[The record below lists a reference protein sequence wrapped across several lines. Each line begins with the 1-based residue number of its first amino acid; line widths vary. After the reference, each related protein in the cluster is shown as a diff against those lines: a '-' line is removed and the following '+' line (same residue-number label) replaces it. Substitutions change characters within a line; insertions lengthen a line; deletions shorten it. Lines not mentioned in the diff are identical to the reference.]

1 MKKNQLHTLG
11 DVARRLRVARHR
23 IVYVLES
30 GRVPEPQ
37 RLGGRRVFTE
47 ADVSAIASELNVET
61 EGLHQRSDQHDD

>member
-1 MKKNQLHTLG
+1 MKKQLYSLG
-11 DVARRLRVARHR
+11 DVAETLSVPRHR

-47 ADVSAIASELNVET
+47 ADVSAIARALDLEANGVRE
-61 EGLHQRSDQHDD
+61 RSDDHER